1 MREVFYQSVQP
12 VYLCIAI
19 LPKKKQKQKVCCTNF
34 RIRILLILNYVF
46 IYIRTLPK
54 LNLIL
59 KYNLRKQI
67 KILLTRALIYLTRK
81 KS

>member
-12 VYLCIAI
+12 VHLCIAI
-19 LPKKKQKQKVCCTNF
+19 LQKKKQKVCCTNF